1 MEQPPYG
8 STPNKLL
15 KSLTCVVIPAP
26 LPPSSIYIAM
36 IEDPIS
42 LSSTATSPTFAT
54 ILPLSNAAV
63 LVVPYDESAVPNLF
77 LKASKSKFC
86 KPFIDPAGLTVLFS

>member
-15 KSLTCVVIPAP
+15 KSLTCVDISAP
-26 LPPSSIYIAM
+26 LPPSSIYMAM

-54 ILPLSNAAV
+54 ILPLSNPV
-63 LVVPYDESAVPNLF
+63 VVPYDESAVPNLF

-86 KPFIDPAGLTVLFS
+86 KPFTDPAGLTV